1 MPPMSGVDAVAMS
14 PGRERDD
21 GVHSGTVGGFPASVL
36 LSDDFDAQEFVA
48 RARRGTPLD
57 DLLQDLQR
65 HLLQLRESLVDTINH
80 DYATFV
86 GMASNLKGLDAALM
100 RVRLPVNSLRE
111 EVGELRNAAAEAVR
125 TMDHRL
131 DERHA
136 VTSQRRRLC
145 LLLDAEQGLQRMEAL
160 LARERSPS
168 LEAITD
174 AGGEDPTLAK
184 QAAAADLARTVE
196 VLERVANEGARLKA
210 LVRRLNDESSSSAKN
225 DLAQRLQRL
234 EDGLV
239 AQTCGTLGLLL
250 AYPGGAAGRADQG
263 DGAPLAGIER
273 VVEACLRTLVVAE
286 RSDACQTVLRQECM
300 RPFVAAAVSVEALEA
315 GVTGSCQGLAAVYAR
330 ILTFVDRF
338 CLPLA
343 ALAASAFPPPSSGV
357 SQGSAP
363 SPLARRSFVLG
374 ACLLA
379 ELSPVL
385 LSVGGRR
392 VTHYL
397 DKALAGKY
405 KATMA
410 LLAALEERCGCR
422 TEAQAFRAH
431 VAVEDLLQKW
441 ELPLRAHL
449 QLRQQE
455 ATKALQP
462 LLVGPAALSAE
473 MQIRA
478 AARLEAEQAAE
489 KETEGDAGGERH
501 AKPAKAAAEGGG
513 GERPPLPARGGGEM
527 VLVAT
532 SAVWA
537 SVSDLVAGDE
547 VLPCQAHRLAQLAA
561 LLLARFHAWGAE
573 WGEHLTTRLSEA
585 DAPSGPVAASAHR
598 KGEEEMASLG
608 ALSHDLASLA
618 ELAEDPLP
626 GMLASAA
633 GPSSAQARP
642 LVEQLVQAP
651 RAQLLA
657 LSLSLR
663 VSLASALFARCAEPL
678 AAVRAVTSQYR
689 MTNKPPPTKPSLYV
703 KGALQPIKT
712 SLTPGGALA
721 SLSPPSR
728 RAVVREVVDRLAG
741 RYHDLVQ
748 ELLVSVRKL
757 GQTLRKLAK
766 APAGTGEAAGM
777 SDDKKIYLQ
786 VLLDVEALL
795 AEVRE
800 VTRGTPSGSAD
811 TDAAVGEAGEA
822 APGEASPGAAA
833 AGEGEGVA
841 EGKLLELASTL
852 RVAAGGGEGP

>member
-263 DGAPLAGIER
+263 ARIRCGTLGLLLAYPGGAAARADQGDGAPLAGIER

-473 MQIRA
+473 MQ
-478 AARLEAEQAAE
+478 
-489 KETEGDAGGERH
+489 DND
-501 AKPAKAAAEGGG
+501 
-513 GERPPLPARGGGEM
+513 M
-527 VLVAT
+527 
-532 SAVWA
+532 
-537 SVSDLVAGDE
+537 
-547 VLPCQAHRLAQLAA
+547 
-561 LLLARFHAWGAE
+561 
-573 WGEHLTTRLSEA
+573 
-585 DAPSGPVAASAHR
+585 
-598 KGEEEMASLG
+598 
-608 ALSHDLASLA
+608 
-618 ELAEDPLP
+618 
-626 GMLASAA
+626 
-633 GPSSAQARP
+633 
-642 LVEQLVQAP
+642 
-651 RAQLLA
+651 
-657 LSLSLR
+657 
-663 VSLASALFARCAEPL
+663 
-678 AAVRAVTSQYR
+678 
-689 MTNKPPPTKPSLYV
+689 
-703 KGALQPIKT
+703 KT
-712 SLTPGGALA
+712 G
-721 SLSPPSR
+721 
-728 RAVVREVVDRLAG
+728 
-741 RYHDLVQ
+741 
-748 ELLVSVRKL
+748 
-757 GQTLRKLAK
+757 
-766 APAGTGEAAGM
+766 
-777 SDDKKIYLQ
+777 
-786 VLLDVEALL
+786 
-795 AEVRE
+795 
-800 VTRGTPSGSAD
+800 
-811 TDAAVGEAGEA
+811 
-822 APGEASPGAAA
+822 
-833 AGEGEGVA
+833 
-841 EGKLLELASTL
+841 
-852 RVAAGGGEGP
+852 